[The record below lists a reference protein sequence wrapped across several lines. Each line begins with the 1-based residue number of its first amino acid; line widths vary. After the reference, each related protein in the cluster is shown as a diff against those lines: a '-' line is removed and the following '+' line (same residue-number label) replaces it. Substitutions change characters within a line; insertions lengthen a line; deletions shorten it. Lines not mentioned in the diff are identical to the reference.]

1 MSLIEYIENLQRK
14 PRHVR
19 LQIMWVG
26 SVLGAAVIFI
36 FWLWSLTSLLA
47 QPSKTNN
54 GSDKVLQS
62 LNEIKQEAPGLWQ
75 SLSAGISEVINT
87 AKSELN
93 SSPTPAQDNLSNQN
107 NQPEVIEKL
116 PIE

>member
-26 SVLGAAVIFI
+26 SILGAAVIFV
-36 FWLWSLTSLLA
+36 FWLWSLSFSLA
-47 QPSKTNN
+47 QAPVN
-54 GSDKVLQS
+54 DKGGDQALQS
-62 LNEIKQEAPGLWQ
+62 LKEIKEEMPGLWQ
-75 SLSAGISEVINT
+75 SLSAGISEVISA
-87 AKSELN
+87 AKGGLN
-93 SSPTPAQDNLSNQN
+93 SSPSVTPSSSPSINYQT
-107 NQPEVIEKL
+107 ERL

>member
-1 MSLIEYIENLQRK
+1 MSFIEYIEKLQQK

-26 SVLGAAVIFI
+26 SVLGAGVIFS

-47 QPSKTNN
+47 QAPQVDGVN
-54 GSDKVLQS
+54 DKALQS
-62 LNEIKQEAPGLWQ
+62 LNEIRQEAPGLWQ
-75 SLSAGISEVINT
+75 SLTAGISEVINT
-87 AKSELN
+87 AKEEIN
-93 SSPTPAQDNLSNQN
+93 SSPSATPSASPD
-107 NQPEVIEKL
+107 NQPGAERL